1 MMPPARLD
9 SAPCTASVT
18 AREATLNSAIME
30 LTSMPSEPAT
40 IRKISAHIK
49 MRRAERRN
57 FSMVFSMRE
66 RVNSLS
72 ATLSTTREVA

>member
-1 MMPPARLD
+1 
-9 SAPCTASVT
+9 
-18 AREATLNSAIME
+18 
-30 LTSMPSEPAT
+30 MPSEPAT

-66 RVNSLS
+66 RANSLS
-72 ATLSTTREVA
+72 ATLSTTREAA

>member
-1 MMPPARLD
+1 MR
-9 SAPCTASVT
+9 
-18 AREATLNSAIME
+18 IME

-57 FSMVFSMRE
+57 FSMVFSMWE
-66 RVNSLS
+66 RANSLS
-72 ATLSTTREVA
+72 RHLEHDPRLHRR